1 MEGGGRPIAVRGFK
15 AATAVFNRSY
25 LDPIYCREGGQ
36 PISGYIRGI
45 GMKLLRPISGLF
57 LLVLNA
63 AAGDVTGHAFVTKR
77 LTKKTLSPIVY
88 NLRGT
93 AAPLAPAESGAVN
106 EFDRMVVIL
115 EGAEARPQAPVAAM
129 LNQQGSR
136 FDPELI
142 VVPVGSTVQFPNSD
156 PIFHNVFSLSKARK
170 FDLGYYPQGQSRT
183 VKFNSPGVVQ
193 VYCHIHANMYA
204 AIVVTGSPW
213 FAKPSA
219 DGSFA
224 FSNVPAGRYRLTA
237 WHKIAGYHK
246 VDVVVPEAGSMD
258 VNISVPVDT
267 EP

>member
-1 MEGGGRPIAVRGFK
+1 
-15 AATAVFNRSY
+15 
-25 LDPIYCREGGQ
+25 
-36 PISGYIRGI
+36 
-45 GMKLLRPISGLF
+45 MKLFGSISGLIF
-57 LLVLNA
+57 SVVNA
-63 AAGDVTGHAFVTKR
+63 FAGDVTGHAYVTKH
-77 LTKKTLSPIVY
+77 LTKKALSPIVY

-93 AAPLAPAESGAVN
+93 AGPAPLPDTEPAN

-115 EGAEARPQAPVAAM
+115 EGANPEPGPPVAAV

-142 VVPVGSTVQFPNSD
+142 VVPTGSSVQFPNFD

-183 VKFNSPGVVQ
+183 VKFNTAGVVQ

-204 AIVVTGSPW
+204 AIVVTDSPW

-219 DGSFA
+219 DGSFS

-246 VDVVVPEAGSMD
+246 VDVVVPESGS
-258 VNISVPVDT
+258 VTANISVPVDV
-267 EP
+267 ER